1 MAKNQGKAKGTRNGK
16 TMKTTIARDGERIP
30 EPENQQEVAVTL
42 VHFRLIAA
50 LAYEFW
56 QARRCPDGTPDE
68 DWFRAEETLKNRARS
83 ISTAA

>member
-1 MAKNQGKAKGTRNGK
+1 MEKQW
-16 TMKTTIARDGERIP
+16 KTTIERDNGITTTAVGEIP
-30 EPENQQEVAVTL
+30 EPENQQEVAVML

-56 QARRCPDGTPDE
+56 QAKGCPDGTPDE